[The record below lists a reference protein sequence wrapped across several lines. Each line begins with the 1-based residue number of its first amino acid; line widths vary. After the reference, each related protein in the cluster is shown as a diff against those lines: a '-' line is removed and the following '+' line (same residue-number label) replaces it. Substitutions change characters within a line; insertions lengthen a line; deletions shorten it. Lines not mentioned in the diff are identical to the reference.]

1 MVNKSKV
8 LSPDPMGRQTKEK
21 KMSKVKPKSKTLAA
35 REAKEVESLARF
47 HATCQPIGLDLTGLV
62 KSVVNGNLKAKPKAT
77 ETKVEK
83 KDVQTRRLE
92 FIKTKSA
99 QILKTWGELAKP
111 SANGLERVLPH
122 DWPSEWVEEVLDL
135 NGLRTSGYKSIQAAI
150 AADKSLLKKE
160 G

>member
-1 MVNKSKV
+1 
-8 LSPDPMGRQTKEK
+8 
-21 KMSKVKPKSKTLAA
+21 
-35 REAKEVESLARF
+35 VESLARF
-47 HATCQPIGLDLTGLV
+47 HATGQPIGLDLTGLV

-83 KDVQTRRLE
+83 KEGVQVRRLE
-92 FIKTKSA
+92 FIKTNSA
-99 QILKTWGELAKP
+99 QILKAWGELVKP

-135 NGLRTSGYKSIQAAI
+135 NGLRASGYKSIQAAI